1 MTSNIIP
8 INLILLGS
16 FTNPGNNQ
24 TWNLEMLEVINNLI
38 LLHSIL
44 VWVVKLELVH
54 SVWTMLYTASSKNAM
69 SIGACDYWK

>member
-54 SVWTMLYTASSKNAM
+54 SVSTMLYKAPSKNAM